1 MMSLLFRLLDPKV
14 ARAFYDWMMGL
25 WVAATIF
32 VGDANLHRFQ
42 GWLWGTPQEHQAT
55 PSSIDDPALTGDV
68 QALFDLFQQQMDAQY
83 EVSILRRQLLALPA
97 APDQGY

>member
-1 MMSLLFRLLDPKV
+1 MKLLFRLLDPKV

-32 VGDANLHRFQ
+32 VGDANLDRFQ
-42 GWLWGTPQEHQAT
+42 KWLWGTPPEHHAT
-55 PSSIDDPALTGDV
+55 LSPIDDPALAENV
-68 QALFDLFQQQMDAQY
+68 QALFGLFQRQMDARY
-83 EVSILRRQLLALPA
+83 EVSVLRRQMLNLPA

>member
-1 MMSLLFRLLDPKV
+1 MKLLFRLLDPKV

-32 VGDANLHRFQ
+32 LGDANLDRFQ
-42 GWLWGTPQEHQAT
+42 RWLRGTPQEYQAT
-55 PSSIDDPALTGDV
+55 PSPLADPSLTENV
-68 QALFDLFQQQMDAQY
+68 QALFDLFQPQMDAQY
-83 EVSILRRQLLALPA
+83 DVSVLRREMLTLPS

>member
-1 MMSLLFRLLDPKV
+1 MKFLFRLLDPKV

-32 VGDANLHRFQ
+32 VGDANLDRFQ

-55 PSSIDDPALTGDV
+55 PSPVDAPALTENV
-68 QALFDLFQQQMDAQY
+68 QALFDLFQRQMDAQY
-83 EVSILRRQLLALPA
+83 AVSALRRQMLTLPA

>member
-1 MMSLLFRLLDPKV
+1 MNLLFRLFDPKV

-32 VGDANLHRFQ
+32 VGDANLDRFQ
-42 GWLWGTPQEHQAT
+42 RWLWGTPREHQAT
-55 PSSIDDPALTGDV
+55 LSPINDPALTENV
-68 QALFDLFQQQMDAQY
+68 QALFDLFQRQMDAQY
-83 EVSILRRQLLALPA
+83 GVSVLRRQLLTLPA